1 MQSGPLIGAALQPG
15 GTSIGQVESTRKRS
29 QSAWKENKQ
38 NFEHAEMFVHTN
50 ADAINEKMKAA
61 TIEAEKAEAKAIEA

>member
-1 MQSGPLIGAALQPG
+1 MDPRL
-15 GTSIGQVESTRKRS
+15 SISEDAKRTHEKRS

-38 NFEHAEMFVHTN
+38 NFEHAEMFVHTH